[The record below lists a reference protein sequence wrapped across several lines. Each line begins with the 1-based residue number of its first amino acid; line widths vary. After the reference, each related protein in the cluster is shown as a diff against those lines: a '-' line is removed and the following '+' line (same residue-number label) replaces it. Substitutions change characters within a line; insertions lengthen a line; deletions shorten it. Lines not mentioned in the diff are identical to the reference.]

1 MTQEKK
7 GMTQEKKGQVNCP
20 ALDFKWREKRW
31 QIVRSVVEAAHRSHA
46 PSIAR
51 RLPTPF
57 AP

>member
-7 GMTQEKKGQVNCP
+7 ERLKKKKSQVNCP

-51 RLPTPF
+51 R
-57 AP
+57 

>member
-51 RLPTPF
+51 R
-57 AP
+57 

>member
-7 GMTQEKKGQVNCP
+7 ERLKRKKVKSTAP

-51 RLPTPF
+51 R
-57 AP
+57 